1 MFSKA
6 ALLIAVALVL
16 FGYRM
21 GKNSVNA
28 RHAARQ
34 AAPQPPV
41 ATPKKTASWLS
52 VRVLL
57 IIAIILLII
66 AIFSSLQQRSL

>member
-28 RHAARQ
+28 RRAAQ
-34 AAPQPPV
+34 PAPQPQP
-41 ATPKKTASWLS
+41 AAAPPKTASWLS

-57 IIAIILLII
+57 IVAIILLVI
-66 AIFSSLQQRSL
+66 AILSSLQQR

>member
-16 FGYRM
+16 LGYRW
-21 GKNSVNA
+21 GKRSGKP
-28 RHAARQ
+28 
-34 AAPQPPV
+34 APQQPSQVVLQP
-41 ATPKKTASWLS
+41 APQKKQTSWLS

-57 IIAIILLII
+57 IIVIILLCI
-66 AIFSSLQQRSL
+66 AILTSLQR

>member
-6 ALLIAVALVL
+6 ALLIAVVLVL

-28 RHAARQ
+28 RRAAQ
-34 AAPQPPV
+34 PAPQPQQP
-41 ATPKKTASWLS
+41 AAAPPKTASWLS

-57 IIAIILLII
+57 IVVIILLVI
-66 AIFSSLQQRSL
+66 AIFSSLQQR